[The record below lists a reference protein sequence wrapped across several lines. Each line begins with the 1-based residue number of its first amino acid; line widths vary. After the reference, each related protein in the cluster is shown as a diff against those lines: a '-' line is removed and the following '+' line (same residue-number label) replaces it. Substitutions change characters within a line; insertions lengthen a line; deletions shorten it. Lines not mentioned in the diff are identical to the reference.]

1 MFTEQPFYGNYFT
14 LDAHINTV
22 ISHWLVAYSSQ
33 WSTLLSFFFLAC
45 LSSLFD
51 PITLILVHYLFERS
65 LPPTFC
71 EGRCI
76 IFAFW
81 WFSTSFAD
89 DKDSPLKQNKNLSNP
104 KKKENGTVAAKKK
117 KLPQEDKS
125 SATTQTAKKK
135 KREKK
140 GATIMLRLTM
150 WKTKKRK
157 ESRRKIKKKRRE
169 KQRRKGKKTKN
180 SNSIG
185 WQPRWKDVKWKHGWK
200 VWQWINPPALPNS
213 VFKLF

>member
-14 LDAHINTV
+14 LDSHINTV

-33 WSTLLSFFFLAC
+33 RSTLLSFFFVC

-51 PITLILVHYLFERS
+51 PITLILVYYLFERS

-135 KREKK
+135 KRSNNNAEIDNVENKEKERKQKEDKEKK
-140 GATIMLRLTM
+140 KRET
-150 WKTKKRK
+150 KKKRK
-157 ESRRKIKKKRRE
+157 KDKK
-169 KQRRKGKKTKN
+169 
-180 SNSIG
+180 
-185 WQPRWKDVKWKHGWK
+185 
-200 VWQWINPPALPNS
+200 
-213 VFKLF
+213 F

>member
-14 LDAHINTV
+14 LDSHINTV
-22 ISHWLVAYSSQ
+22 ISHWLVTYSSQ
-33 WSTLLSFFFLAC
+33 RSTLLSFFWGGC

-51 PITLILVHYLFERS
+51 PITLILVYYLFERS

-104 KKKENGTVAAKKK
+104 KKKEKRTVAAKKK

-125 SATTQTAKKK
+125 SASTQTAKKK

-140 GATIMLRLTM
+140 RSNNNAEIDNVENKEKER
-150 WKTKKRK
+150 KQKEDKEKKERNRK
-157 ESRRKIKKKRRE
+157 EKEKRQKILTE
-169 KQRRKGKKTKN
+169 
-180 SNSIG
+180 
-185 WQPRWKDVKWKHGWK
+185 
-200 VWQWINPPALPNS
+200 
-213 VFKLF
+213 

>member
-14 LDAHINTV
+14 LDSHINTV
-22 ISHWLVAYSSQ
+22 ISHWLVTYSSQ
-33 WSTLLSFFFLAC
+33 RSTLLSFFWGGC

-51 PITLILVHYLFERS
+51 PITLILVYYLFERS

-104 KKKENGTVAAKKK
+104 KKKEKRTVATKKK

-125 SATTQTAKKK
+125 SASTQTAKKK

-157 ESRRKIKKKRRE
+157 GSRRKIKKKKRE
-169 KQRRKGKKTKN
+169 TEKKRKKDKK
-180 SNSIG
+180 
-185 WQPRWKDVKWKHGWK
+185 
-200 VWQWINPPALPNS
+200 
-213 VFKLF
+213 F

>member
-14 LDAHINTV
+14 LDSHINTV
-22 ISHWLVAYSSQ
+22 ISHWLVASSSQ
-33 WSTLLSFFFLAC
+33 RSTLLSFFLVC

-51 PITLILVHYLFERS
+51 PITLILVYYLFERS

-104 KKKENGTVAAKKK
+104 KKKEKRTVAAKKK
-117 KLPQEDKS
+117 KLPQENKS
-125 SATTQTAKKK
+125 SASTQTAKKK

-157 ESRRKIKKKRRE
+157 GSRRKIKKKKRE
-169 KQRRKGKKTKN
+169 TEKKRKKDKK
-180 SNSIG
+180 
-185 WQPRWKDVKWKHGWK
+185 
-200 VWQWINPPALPNS
+200 
-213 VFKLF
+213 F

>member
-14 LDAHINTV
+14 LDSHINTV

-33 WSTLLSFFFLAC
+33 IYLVFFFFAC

-51 PITLILVHYLFERS
+51 PITLILVYYLFERS

-89 DKDSPLKQNKNLSNP
+89 DKDSPLKQNKNLTNP
-104 KKKENGTVAAKKK
+104 KKKEKRTVAAKKK

-125 SATTQTAKKK
+125 SASTQTAKKK

-140 GATIMLRLTM
+140 RSNNNAEIDNVENKEKER
-150 WKTKKRK
+150 KQKEDKEKKERNRK
-157 ESRRKIKKKRRE
+157 EKEKRQKILTE
-169 KQRRKGKKTKN
+169 
-180 SNSIG
+180 
-185 WQPRWKDVKWKHGWK
+185 
-200 VWQWINPPALPNS
+200 
-213 VFKLF
+213 

>member
-1 MFTEQPFYGNYFT
+1 M
-14 LDAHINTV
+14 
-22 ISHWLVAYSSQ
+22 
-33 WSTLLSFFFLAC
+33 AC

-104 KKKENGTVAAKKK
+104 KKKEKRTVAAKKK

-125 SATTQTAKKK
+125 SASTQTAKKK
-135 KREKK
+135 KKRSNNNAEIDNVENKEKERKQKEDKEKK
-140 GATIMLRLTM
+140 DRN
-150 WKTKKRK
+150 RK
-157 ESRRKIKKKRRE
+157 EKEKRQKILTE
-169 KQRRKGKKTKN
+169 
-180 SNSIG
+180 
-185 WQPRWKDVKWKHGWK
+185 
-200 VWQWINPPALPNS
+200 
-213 VFKLF
+213 

>member
-1 MFTEQPFYGNYFT
+1 MFTEQPFYENYFT
-14 LDAHINTV
+14 LDSHINTV

-33 WSTLLSFFFLAC
+33 RSTLLSFFFGC

-51 PITLILVHYLFERS
+51 PITLILVYYLFERS

-89 DKDSPLKQNKNLSNP
+89 DKDSPLKQNKNLTNP
-104 KKKENGTVAAKKK
+104 KKKEKRTVAAKEK

-125 SATTQTAKKK
+125 SASTQTAKKK

-140 GATIMLRLTM
+140 RSNNNTEIDNVENKEKERKQKEDKEKKRETE
-150 WKTKKRK
+150 KKRK
-157 ESRRKIKKKRRE
+157 KDKK
-169 KQRRKGKKTKN
+169 
-180 SNSIG
+180 
-185 WQPRWKDVKWKHGWK
+185 
-200 VWQWINPPALPNS
+200 
-213 VFKLF
+213 F

>member
-1 MFTEQPFYGNYFT
+1 MFTKRPFYGNYFT
-14 LDAHINTV
+14 LDSHINTV

-33 WSTLLSFFFLAC
+33 RSALLSFFFFGC
-45 LSSLFD
+45 LCSLFD
-51 PITLILVHYLFERS
+51 PITLILVYYLFERS

-104 KKKENGTVAAKKK
+104 KKKEKRTVAAKNK

-125 SATTQTAKKK
+125 SASTQTAKKK
-135 KREKK
+135 KK

-157 ESRRKIKKKRRE
+157 GSRRKIKKKKRE
-169 KQRRKGKKTKN
+169 TEKKRKKDKK
-180 SNSIG
+180 
-185 WQPRWKDVKWKHGWK
+185 
-200 VWQWINPPALPNS
+200 
-213 VFKLF
+213 F